1 MRSNLD
7 VIVAGKSQL
16 RHATSDPSRIHVRIR
31 IIRSPTETSVDGISL
46 SRFEVG
52 LVYSLPIS
60 LATLMIVEGWAEPL
74 VDALSADPTLP
85 PIQFTHV
92 RPRER
97 RQRLY
102 SDWRLRTE
110 LGLAADR
117 RRKT

>member
-7 VIVAGKSQL
+7 VIAGENQQ

-31 IIRSPTETSVDGISL
+31 ITRSPTESSVDGISL
-46 SRFEVG
+46 SRFQVG
-52 LVYSLPIS
+52 LVYSLPVS

-74 VDALSADPTLP
+74 VDDRSADPTLP
-85 PIQFTHV
+85 PIQFTRV
-92 RPRER
+92 RPPER
-97 RQRLY
+97 RRRLY

-117 RRKT
+117 RRKK